1 MKKSKINTGTAALP
15 KPYVFSIDVLMDHL
29 WLKHDE
35 EVV

>member
-1 MKKSKINTGTAALP
+1 MKKSKINKRTAALP
-15 KPYVFSIDVLMDHL
+15 KSYVFLVDVLIDHL